1 MVGIKR
7 MDKDNDYC
15 HVGSL
20 FVYFRTES
28 VGS

>member
-1 MVGIKR
+1 MVDIKII
-7 MDKDNDYC
+7 DKDNDCC
-15 HVGSL
+15 HIARL